1 MRKVFLPLM
10 LAVLAVG
17 CTSDPSVKYQKPN
30 TLEQMEINDSVR
42 AKVRAFADTP
52 EVHAK
57 QLDGYVVL
65 RFNKGEPG
73 IFQRSSSG
81 SVDDEGYAIAKKVAS
96 VMTPKEKSY
105 DITIGLRFELKDEH
119 EKAYVKK

>member
-1 MRKVFLPLM
+1 M
-10 LAVLAVG
+10 LVALTVG
-17 CTSDPSVKYQKPN
+17 CASNPSVKYQKPN
-30 TLEQMEINDSVR
+30 TLEQMEVNDSVR

-65 RFNKGEPG
+65 RFDEGKPG
-73 IFQRSSSG
+73 IFQRSSNG
-81 SVDDEGYAIAKKVAS
+81 NVDDEGYAIAKKVAS
-96 VMTPKEKSY
+96 IMTPKEKSY
-105 DITIGLRFELKDEH
+105 NITIGLRFELKDEH